1 MGLYNMLY
9 LKTEFRNRADF
20 LDADSGA
27 VIFGLTDNA
36 GGQLQSHLFKVYLIK
51 VFKILEFS
59 LSINVRSL

>member
-9 LKTEFRNRADF
+9 LKSEFRNRADF

-36 GGQLQSHLFKVYLIK
+36 GGQLQSHLFKV
-51 VFKILEFS
+51 
-59 LSINVRSL
+59 

>member
-20 LDADSGA
+20 LDADSGV

-36 GGQLQSHLFKVYLIK
+36 GGQLQSHLFKV
-51 VFKILEFS
+51 
-59 LSINVRSL
+59 